1 MIVKTSTLLGGL
13 VLVFLL
19 LPYLPWQVLALTD
32 FFLVRAFLLV
42 SLVYSAYID
51 PVVAMVYF
59 IAVSYMFILRS
70 QKKIAYMSQDIQ
82 DVSQSEA
89 IKSFVQPESLPDVP
103 DFTMPTSS
111 SFSFSPLPSTGSNE
125 FYKVGMSI
133 DQKRPV
139 LPTETSDGSSKA
151 IAQLFSHVRPMMD
164 EE

>member
-32 FFLVRAFLLV
+32 FFLIKAILLV

-59 IAVSYMFILRS
+59 IAVAYLFILRN
-70 QKKIAYMSQDIQ
+70 QKKVNYMSQDLQ
-82 DVSQSEA
+82 NVAQSEA
-89 IKSFVQPESLPDVP
+89 LQQISQPEALPDVP

-111 SFSFSPLPSTGSNE
+111 SFSFTPLPSTGSND